1 MKDIT
6 NEEKGCAKINLALH
20 VTGIQADGYHAL
32 DSIVVFTDVSDR
44 LFFKRS
50 LKNVVTLTGEFS
62 GSINVQENSIL
73 QALKLFGN
81 GLTDRFSINLEK
93 NLPIGAGL
101 GGGSADAAAVIRFI
115 TNNSKNLMPSYEVLS
130 KIGADIPACVLSAAS
145 RVGGIG
151 EIVRPLDMSEINL
164 WVVLVNPDIFVSTG
178 SIFEEVTEKH
188 NQPLESFIDLSST
201 DKFVDY
207 LKRQRNDLQTIAI
220 KKHPEINIVLA
231 TIEETEDVLLSR
243 MSGSGST
250 CFGLY
255 RNQDIA
261 KKAVT
266 YISKK
271 SNKWWIKFSKIN

>member
-6 NEEKGCAKINLALH
+6 NEEKGYAKINLALH
-20 VTGIQADGYHAL
+20 VTGIRADGYHAL
-32 DSIVVFTDVSDR
+32 DSIVVFTDVYDR

-50 LKNVVTLTGEFS
+50 MKNVVTLTGEFS
-62 GSINVQENSIL
+62 NSINVRENSIL

-115 TNNSKNLMPSYEVLS
+115 TNNSRHLMPSSEDIS
-130 KIGADIPACVLSAAS
+130 KIGADIPACVLSVAS
-145 RVGGIG
+145 RVRGIG
-151 EIVRPLDMSEINL
+151 EIVRPLDISKIDL

-178 SIFEEVTEKH
+178 SIFEEVTEKY
-188 NQPLESFIDLSST
+188 NQPLETFIDLRST
-201 DKFVDY
+201 DQFIDY
-207 LKRQRNDLQTIAI
+207 LKRQRNDLQTIAT
-220 KKHPEINIVLA
+220 KKHPEINTVLN
-231 TIEETEDVLLSR
+231 TIEDTEDVLLSR

-266 YISKK
+266 YIGKK
-271 SNKWWIKFSKIN
+271 SDKWWIKFSKIN

>member
-32 DSIVVFTDVSDR
+32 DSIVVFTDVFDR

-81 GLTDRFSINLEK
+81 RLTDRFSINLEK

-115 TNNSKNLMPSYEVLS
+115 TNNSKHPMPSSEALS
-130 KIGADIPACVLSAAS
+130 KIGADIPACVLSVAS

-178 SIFEEVTEKH
+178 SIFEEITEKH
-188 NQPLESFIDLSST
+188 NQPLESFMD
-201 DKFVDY
+201 
-207 LKRQRNDLQTIAI
+207 
-220 KKHPEINIVLA
+220 
-231 TIEETEDVLLSR
+231 
-243 MSGSGST
+243 
-250 CFGLY
+250 
-255 RNQDIA
+255 
-261 KKAVT
+261 
-266 YISKK
+266 
-271 SNKWWIKFSKIN
+271 